1 MTVASG
7 TASYGP
13 ATAHVRLMRCCSV
26 LDYKKPQL
34 DLADLD
40 LLVLAH
46 GSHSSRAQGV
56 CLQEA
61 VAWFAG
67 EKHSDHPACTDS
79 VVAAYAR
86 RLNDVMPDE
95 QRQRLR
101 PFIPLLAGTSNGC
114 PPATRAI
121 LCADKAVR
129 VFAVSALNAAGF
141 DHWADQLAALDPI
154 TDGRAADA
162 ATRAA
167 AYAADAAAADA
178 AAIWDGA
185 IDLLRELIEAHA

>member
-1 MTVASG
+1 MT
-7 TASYGP
+7 T
-13 ATAHVRLMRCCSV
+13 

-67 EKHSDHPACTDS
+67 EAHSDHPACTDS

-86 RLNDVMPDE
+86 ALNDVMPDE

-114 PPATRAI
+114 PPVQRAM

-129 VFAVSALNAAGF
+129 VFAVAALKAVGF
-141 DHWADQLAALDPI
+141 DSSAEQLEALDPVK
-154 TDGRAADA
+154 DGAAGAAARAAA
-162 ATRAA
+162 SAA
-167 AYAADAAAADA
+167 AYAAADAAD

-185 IDLLRELIEAHA
+185 IDLLRDLIEAHA

>member
-1 MTVASG
+1 M
-7 TASYGP
+7 
-13 ATAHVRLMRCCSV
+13 

-114 PPATRAI
+114 PPATRAL

-129 VFAVSALNAAGF
+129 VFAVSALYAAGL
-141 DHWADQLAALDPI
+141 DHWADQLAALKPI
-154 TDGRAADA
+154 TDGPAVRAAAAARAADA
-162 ATRAA
+162 AASAA
-167 AYAADAAAADA
+167 AYAAADA
-178 AAIWDGA
+178 AADDAVWDDA
-185 IDLLRELIEAHA
+185 IDLLRELIEAHE